1 MGDWRDFF
9 VAEAGAAGDLTGLLF
24 AGVSMN
30 LERIMS
36 EPGWGLTGHAA
47 DALILLMAVL
57 TTSSLLL
64 APGKGRALV
73 GTEVLVAGIAAR
85 A

>member
-1 MGDWRDFF
+1 
-9 VAEAGAAGDLTGLLF
+9 LQF

-30 LERIMS
+30 LERILL

-47 DALILLMAVL
+47 DALIRLMAVL

-64 APGKGRALV
+64 VLGKGRALV
-73 GTEVLVAGIAAR
+73 GTEVLVAGIVAR

>member
-9 VAEAGAAGDLTGLLF
+9 VAEAGAAGGLTGLLF
-24 AGVSMN
+24 AGVTMN
-30 LERIMS
+30 LERNLL
-36 EPGWGLTGHAA
+36 EPGWGLKGHVP

-64 APGKGRALV
+64 VPGKGRALV

>member
-9 VAEAGAAGDLTGLLF
+9 VAEAGAAGDLTSLLF

-30 LERIMS
+30 LERILL
-36 EPGWGLTGHAA
+36 EPGWGLTSHAA
-47 DALILLMAVL
+47 DALILLMTVL

-64 APGKGRALV
+64 VPGKGSALV